1 MRKITDCR
9 FRRFSTIAPAMF
21 LGLAILALPTRQAN
35 AGGFSF
41 AVDTGKASFGVGVGD
56 GGSQI
61 RIDTNRGSASIALN
75 EPLPI
80 PGALPVLNGPQRPPT
95 RRADSRPLLP
105 PRLEPPAP
113 MPRAD
118 APMQRGKR
126 PSAQRDRF
134 PDLSRRPGP
143 DHRGIGPG
151 PRGIGPG
158 PREIGPG
165 PRGIGPGPR
174 EIGPG
179 PREIGPDAR
188 KGGANPGR
196 PGVAPTSQRDEM
208 RGAPRTQFGGL
219 RP

>member
-1 MRKITDCR
+1 MKKITDCR

-21 LGLAILALPTRQAN
+21 LGIAILALPTRQAN

-95 RRADSRPLLP
+95 RRADSRPP
-105 PRLEPPAP
+105 QPQRLEPLAP

-118 APMQRGKR
+118 APMLRGKR
-126 PSAQRDRF
+126 PSAPRDRF
-134 PDLSRRPGP
+134 PEPNRRPMPDPRRIGP
-143 DHRGIGPG
+143 DPRRVGPD
-151 PRGIGPG
+151 PRGINPDLRGAGPDL
-158 PREIGPG
+158 
-165 PRGIGPGPR
+165 RGV
-174 EIGPG
+174 
-179 PREIGPDAR
+179 GPDAR
-188 KGGANPGR
+188 RDGPDPGR
-196 PGVAPTSQRDEM
+196 PGIAPTSQRDEM
-208 RGAPRTQFGGL
+208 RDGPRTQFGGL
-219 RP
+219 RR